1 LVEISPYSDPPVCK
15 ILDYD
20 KYRYELKKRDK
31 ESLKKQKSHVMKE
44 IWFRPRTT
52 EHDYNIKLKHV
63 KEFLEDGHK
72 VKITMKFK
80 GREVS
85 HLDFAKQIF
94 EKLKEDL
101 KDFGNIEFTSN
112 LEGKNM
118 VIIFAPK
125 TEKKQKG
132 TE

>member
-1 LVEISPYSDPPVCK
+1 
-15 ILDYD
+15 
-20 KYRYELKKRDK
+20 
-31 ESLKKQKSHVMKE
+31 MKE